1 VWPQLMIV
9 NLAGKPGCFAV
20 CGEIDIYTVPD
31 LQDALRRAVQ
41 AAAPGA
47 AIMVDLSAV
56 GFIDVRGLAA
66 LVEADAYACVRG
78 VGLVF
83 AAVPDS
89 ITRLLMITGMSLRGS
104 APS

>member
-1 VWPQLMIV
+1 MTDVIEPEVIEPLSV
-9 NLAGKPGCFAV
+9 VDAV
-20 CGEIDIYTVPD
+20 KLDKRIRNMVGRIDD
-31 LQDALRRAVQ
+31 N
-41 AAAPGA
+41 
-47 AIMVDLSAV
+47 
-56 GFIDVRGLAA
+56 FKELAA